1 VTKTDPAIRSEIVE
15 ALCAGLEP
23 LPEVLAGWEGGSAAW
38 GTSDEYS
45 DLDLNF
51 LVADD
56 APFEALYSCA
66 ERSLETVSRIALR
79 HSVPPGRY
87 YRLKDGGEFLLLDLC
102 FFHQGAAEHNLE
114 FERHGQVRQLF
125 DKADW
130 LRPRS
135 VDEHALSL
143 KRQQRR
149 EELSSWFPVSQSFV
163 RKAILRGKRAEAMA
177 AFWGYTLRPLAEILR
192 MRYCPVRW
200 DFGMRYLD
208 RDLPT
213 PIHDR
218 FCDLLFVQ
226 NLEDLEHKLNE
237 AAAWGGDLLDELS
250 AALAAADR
258 ARLADHSAT

>member
-1 VTKTDPAIRSEIVE
+1 VE

-23 LPEVLAGWEGGSAAW
+23 LQVVLAGWEGGSAAL
-38 GTSDEYS
+38 GTLDEYS
-45 DLDLNF
+45 DIDLNF
-51 LVADD
+51 LVADN
-56 APFEALYSCA
+56 APFEALYACA
-66 ERSLETVSRIALR
+66 ERSLATVSPIVIR

-87 YRLKDGGEFLLLDLC
+87 YKLKDGGEFLLVDLC
-102 FFHQGAAEHNLE
+102 FFHIGASEHNLE
-114 FERHGQVRQLF
+114 VERHGQVQQLF

-135 VDEHALSL
+135 VDEYALGL
-143 KRQQRR
+143 RRQQRR
-149 EELSSWFPVSQSFV
+149 EELFLWFLVSQSFV

-213 PIHDR
+213 PIYNQ
-218 FCDLLFVQ
+218 FCDLTFVR
-226 NLEDLEHKLNE
+226 NLEDLEHKLDQ
-237 AAAWGGDLLDELS
+237 ASAWGSDLLNELS
-250 AALAAADR
+250 AAHAG
-258 ARLADHSAT
+258 